1 MNAKVTDV
9 AAEMQR
15 LIGGPRR
22 RSLKGRER
30 TSSAAMTALAACG
43 EFGRSSRPISSDATA
58 YL

>member
-30 TSSAAMTALAACG
+30 TSSAADRAG
-43 EFGRSSRPISSDATA
+43 GVR
-58 YL
+58 